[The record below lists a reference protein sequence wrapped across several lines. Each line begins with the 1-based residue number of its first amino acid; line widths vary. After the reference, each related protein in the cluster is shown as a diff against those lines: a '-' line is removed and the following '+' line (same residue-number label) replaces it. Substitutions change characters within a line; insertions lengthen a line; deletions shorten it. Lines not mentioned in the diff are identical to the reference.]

1 MAELFKK
8 TKKGKKA
15 SKKDA
20 APVVAAPVKPWR
32 RVGRGLPIEH
42 TDIDEAEVTADL
54 ERRTAAKQAKNY
66 AKADDIAKKLQG
78 KSIAYDDATHEWY
91 VKKAKEV
98 QPTNNK
104 RKFEDDEV
112 AASAPAAAA
121 ADDDEDDAQS
131 SDDDDSEEDRLDD
144 AFVARM
150 QAKLVKAGGAKD
162 AAGDAGSSAPKQKK
176 KKKKAKKE

>member
-98 QPTNNK
+98 QPANNK

-112 AASAPAAAA
+112 AAPAPAAAAA

-176 KKKKAKKE
+176 KKKKAKK

>member
-98 QPTNNK
+98 QPANNK

-112 AASAPAAAA
+112 AAPAPAAAA

-176 KKKKAKKE
+176 KKKKKAKK

>member
-1 MAELFKK
+1 MAELFK

-98 QPTNNK
+98 QPANNK

-112 AASAPAAAA
+112 AAPAPAAAA

-150 QAKLVKAGGAKD
+150 QAKLMKAGGAKD
-162 AAGDAGSSAPKQKK
+162 AAGDAGSSARKQKK

>member
-98 QPTNNK
+98 QPANNK

-112 AASAPAAAA
+112 AAPAPAAAA

>member
-112 AASAPAAAA
+112 AAPAPAAAA